1 MHTIMADADWAK
13 LQGDHTTFYIMSDQS
28 LGASDSNITNKRK
41 REGDDSAGP
50 DPQRLNRSS
59 NGSSGSIPG
68 ADAQNNFAHSSLTS
82 YDAHGLPTSTSELNI
97 DQQILQHVGPQ
108 NGISDENALTAK
120 AALAAHNPQNKY
132 PPPPEPS
139 FDANNLAHGLT
150 FGDDMGQAM
159 GPTHG
164 HNSTAAAVYA
174 AREAQSMN
182 QKPSVGSPEW
192 HQIRKNNHKEGKL
205 RQLFCGAIQANSISV
220 ERRRREAI
228 NEGINQ
234 LSRLVPNCDKNKG
247 AILQRTIEYICQL
260 HDEKKTMSERWEQN
274 NMTTSHAINE
284 ISAQNSKL
292 KLEVNRRGDIAQKWL
307 QRCRDAGLEFDD
319 YNDAEELEPL
329 EVDQGQV

>member
-1 MHTIMADADWAK
+1 MAVADSAN
-13 LQGDHTTFYIMSDQS
+13 LQGDHLAFYIMSDQS
-28 LGASDSNITNKRK
+28 LGASDSNITSKRK

-68 ADAQNNFAHSSLTS
+68 ADAENNFAHSSLTS
-82 YDAHGLPTSTSELNI
+82 YHGLPTSTSELNI

-159 GPTHG
+159 GATHE

-192 HQIRKNNHKEGKL
+192 HQIRKNNHKE
-205 RQLFCGAIQANSISV
+205 V

-234 LSRLVPNCDKNKG
+234 LARLVPNCDKNKG